1 MARSKK
7 TGLVNGHEAKGRTP
21 SPESERPAGPLSIAV
36 GPGER
41 DVVKVNNYNSTEL
54 KNACDDA
61 LRRYLSRPELFKQIH
76 QHTDVRL
83 ALGWLSVFIAVGTS
97 LYGYKVEFEKSKLVV
112 TIGLVLYM
120 VLTTLQTLYAY
131 FIEGNTIFVGKRKTL
146 SKRIITERIEL
157 ESVTAPPS
165 KYPSKEVASPANAPS
180 YRLTVSYMRSTNAG
194 KSLLAKGRTN
204 AAQPYS
210 AFFDENGTMD
220 QEAFERWLGEL
231 VESTMNGKLA

>member
-7 TGLVNGHEAKGRTP
+7 SDAANGREVKGRTP
-21 SPESERPAGPLSIAV
+21 SPESERPAGPLSIVVA
-36 GPGER
+36 PEQR

-83 ALGWLSVFIAVGTS
+83 ALGWLSVFIAVGTA
-97 LYGYKVEFEKSKLVV
+97 LYGYKVEFEKSKPVV
-112 TIGLVLYM
+112 TIGLVVYM

-131 FIEGNTIFVGKRKTL
+131 FVEGNTIFAGKRKTL
-146 SKRIITERIEL
+146 SKRIITEMIEL
-157 ESVTAPPS
+157 ESATIPPS
-165 KYPSKEVASPANAPS
+165 KYPSKEVPSPANAPS
-180 YRLTVSYMRSTNAG
+180 YQLTVSYMRSTNAG
-194 KSLLAKGRTN
+194 KSLLAKGRSN

-210 AFFDENGTMD
+210 AFFDESGTMN
-220 QEAFERWLGEL
+220 QESFERWLGEL
-231 VESTMNGKLA
+231 VESTMNGKIA